1 MKKILIAIP
10 NFNNAAFIR
19 DAIFSALNQ
28 QLSVG
33 FNIDVVVFDNASTD
47 DSVNVIRTIANEY
60 ESVSLICNDINVG
73 AIPNHNLCIEYAIEF
88 GYDFLKILSSDDVL
102 LPNIINQQVDIL
114 SSDDSVD
121 IVSCSMMITN
131 EDLNSGVHYSFLNES
146 GKEVLRVNP
155 ETIMLK
161 CMEKA
166 QNLLGGPSNSM
177 LRVIAIRDV
186 RFLTKFSWL
195 SDLQFA
201 FDILKKSA
209 GDFVYIERPGFLY
222 RRHSNTDTETIS
234 RKKGLQ
240 TYEWLT
246 FINDNRREYRFIFRR
261 SILKVKS
268 WLHTLR
274 VF

>member
-10 NFNNAAFIR
+10 NFNNAPFIK
-19 DAIFSALNQ
+19 DAIFSVLNQ

-47 DSVNVIRTIANEY
+47 DSVNVIRTIASKY

-102 LPNIINQQVDIL
+102 LPNIINRQVEILSNDDRVDIA
-114 SSDDSVD
+114 
-121 IVSCSMMITN
+121 SCSMMITN
-131 EDLNSGVHYSFLNES
+131 EDLNSGIHYSFLKEA

-155 ETIMLK
+155 ETIMFK
-161 CMEKA
+161 SMEKA
-166 QNLLGGPSNSM
+166 QNLLGGPSNTM

-186 RFLTKFSWL
+186 RFQAKFSWL

-209 GDFVYIERPGFLY
+209 GDFVYIEQPGFLY
-222 RRHSNTDTETIS
+222 RRHSNTDTEAIA

-240 TYEWLT
+240 THEWLT
-246 FINDNRREYRFIFRR
+246 FINDNRREHRFIFRR

-268 WLHTLR
+268 WFHRLR
-274 VF
+274 AF